1 MKSNPS
7 RLGEII
13 SIVKKYQLTK
23 NMTPEKVRMALEE
36 LGPTFV
42 KMGQILSSRDDLIP
56 KKYCQELQKLKHA
69 VKPMSYE
76 KVEEIISNIHKKDII
91 EIIKMSEIIYKSKEI
106 INDILE
112 NINIQLM
119 ELSKNSYAYLECID
133 IVENTKKRLKMNANY
148 DMCIDNMLLQMKE
161 KLNI

>member
-1 MKSNPS
+1 
-7 RLGEII
+7 
-13 SIVKKYQLTK
+13 
-23 NMTPEKVRMALEE
+23 
-36 LGPTFV
+36 
-42 KMGQILSSRDDLIP
+42 
-56 KKYCQELQKLKHA
+56 
-69 VKPMSYE
+69 
-76 KVEEIISNIHKKDII
+76 
-91 EIIKMSEIIYKSKEI
+91 MSEIIYKSKEI